1 MSFQN
6 YEGFQGQPG
15 QQDASG
21 VPAGAPPQQDAAM
34 SGQMPESAG
43 QFQGG
48 NGGDPGSAGGQQP
61 GGDAKTT
68 LWYDLGVSFTST
80 GSIAA
85 VASHSKSSLQEDDLR
100 GSKRRLLSMSK
111 LRNHM

>member
-6 YEGFQGQPG
+6 YEGFQNQPG

-21 VPAGAPPQQDAAM
+21 AAAGPSTQQDAPM
-34 SGQMPESAG
+34 GGQMPDNSG

-48 NGGDPGSAGGQQP
+48 NGGDPGSIGGQPP

-68 LWYDLGVSFTST
+68 LWYALSAS
-80 GSIAA
+80 SNSSYAIIAGA
-85 VASHSKSSLQEDDLR
+85 IRIIL
-100 GSKRRLLSMSK
+100 
-111 LRNHM
+111 

>member
-15 QQDASG
+15 PQDVSG
-21 VPAGAPPQQDAAM
+21 AAGGAPPQPDNAM
-34 SGQMPESAG
+34 SAQMQDNTV

-68 LWYDLGVSFTST
+68 LWYDPAHYLILTR
-80 GSIAA
+80 SIA
-85 VASHSKSSLQEDDLR
+85 VTLSHSEFSY
-100 GSKRRLLSMSK
+100 
-111 LRNHM
+111 